1 MTALEDYNAGLAK
14 KKLSIMIFFLLFIVV
29 FMSAPFMGSHHIN
42 IKQAI
47 MNPDCSDAR
56 IFFTIRLPRVI
67 LAAIA
72 GGGLAVCGMVFQAL
86 LKNGLASPFTLGVA
100 SGASL
105 GAVIA
110 MLFRLDASFWGF
122 SFVPVMSFFG
132 ALLAIVLV
140 YLIARKSTTMIST
153 YSLLLA
159 GVAINLI
166 FSSLILICQYMAD
179 FTQTNRMIRWLMGGL
194 DILGF
199 EEIIKAAPF
208 MTAGLFIIFLS
219 TSRLNLMAMGDDIAH
234 SRGVDILKTQR
245 ICFLASSL
253 VSGAVVS
260 LSGPV
265 GFVGLIIPHIVRM
278 IVGPDHRLL
287 FFGCLFSGAGFLIL
301 CDIIARTAIS
311 PREIPIGVITALVG
325 GPFFIHLLRKEK

>member
-1 MTALEDYNAGLAK
+1 MTVIEDYNAGLAK
-14 KKLSIMIFFLLFIVV
+14 KKLRIIIFFLLFIVV
-29 FMSAPFMGSHHIN
+29 FMSAPFMGSHHIDV
-42 IKQAI
+42 KQAI
-47 MNPDCSDAR
+47 MNPDCSDAH
-56 IFFTIRLPRVI
+56 ILFTIRLPRVI

-72 GGGLAVCGMVFQAL
+72 GGGLAVCGMVFQTL

-105 GAVIA
+105 GAVVA

-140 YLIARKSTTMIST
+140 YLIARKKTPMIST

-179 FTQTNRMIRWLMGGL
+179 FTQTNQMIRWLMGGL

-199 EEIIKAAPF
+199 DELIKAAPF
-208 MTAGLFIIFLS
+208 LTAGLFIIFLS

-278 IVGPDHRLL
+278 IIGPDHRLL

-311 PREIPIGVITALVG
+311 PREIPIGVITALIG
-325 GPFFIHLLRKEK
+325 GPFFIHLLRKER

>member
-1 MTALEDYNAGLAK
+1 MVLENYEVGLAK
-14 KKLSIMIFFLLFIVV
+14 KKLRISIFFLLFIVI
-29 FMSAPFMGSHHIN
+29 FIFAPFIGSQHID

-47 MNPDCSDAR
+47 MNLDSFDAG
-56 IFFTIRLPRVI
+56 IFYTIRLPRVI

-72 GGGLAVCGMVFQAL
+72 GGGLAVCGMVFQAM
-86 LKNGLASPFTLGVA
+86 LKNALASPFTLGVA

-110 MLFRLDASFWGF
+110 MLLRLDVFF
-122 SFVPVMSFFG
+122 CNLPFVPVMSFLG
-132 ALLAIVLV
+132 SLLAIVLV
-140 YLIARKSTTMIST
+140 YLIARKRTSMIST
-153 YSLLLA
+153 YSLLLT

-179 FTQTNRMIRWLMGGL
+179 FTQTNQMIRWLMGGL

-199 EEIIKAAPF
+199 EEIIKVSPF
-208 MTAGLFIIFLS
+208 LTLGLLIIFLN
-219 TSRLNLMAMGDDIAH
+219 TNRLNVMAMGDNIAY
-234 SRGVDILKTQR
+234 SRGVDILKTQK

-260 LSGPV
+260 LSGPI

-278 IVGPDHRLL
+278 ITGPDHRLL

-301 CDIIARTAIS
+301 CDVIARTVMS
-311 PREIPIGVITALVG
+311 PMEIPIGVITALIG
-325 GPFFIHLLRKEK
+325 GPFFIYLLRKEK